1 MSVSGT
7 KNKSGYG
14 REPDTAASVIM
25 RIHTCTADNSDKQ
38 ENAMRNP
45 LELLNGVMAEIRW
58 ACHCLTRIRMTR
70 LMAFV

>member
-1 MSVSGT
+1 
-7 KNKSGYG
+7 
-14 REPDTAASVIM
+14 
-25 RIHTCTADNSDKQ
+25 
-38 ENAMRNP
+38 MRNP